1 MARPRSVDVDHV
13 LACARSAFAR
23 TGLKRTSIADIA
35 SAAGVSAGTL
45 YNIAASKEAL
55 FLAVFLPSEQ
65 LRALPLPV
73 PVPTDQELL
82 DKVADRLRG
91 ATELPLLAQALR
103 GEHVRDITRELT
115 GIVGERYD
123 AIAGHWQLLAAV
135 EQTARD
141 FPVVARE
148 YFERGRQGQTDEL
161 AHYLQNRRAAGQL
174 RAVESALAA
183 RFIVE
188 AVAWW
193 AWHRHED
200 QVPLPLQDQDAR
212 ALVQDLV
219 LHALLPA

>member
-1 MARPRSVDVDHV
+1 M
-13 LACARSAFAR
+13 
-23 TGLKRTSIADIA
+23 ADIA

-55 FLAVFLPSEQ
+55 FLAVFLPPEQ
-65 LRALPLPV
+65 LRALSLPV
-73 PVPTDQELL
+73 PAPTDQELL
-82 DKVADRLRG
+82 ERVTDRLRG

-103 GEHVRDITRELT
+103 RGRAADDLVGELA

-123 AIAGHWQLLAAV
+123 AIAGNWQLLAAV

-141 FPVVARE
+141 FPVVARR
-148 YFERGRQGQTDEL
+148 YFEGGRQGQTDDL
-161 AHYLQNRRAAGQL
+161 AQYLQSRSAAGQL
-174 RAVESALAA
+174 RAVEPALTA

-200 QVPLPLQDQDAR
+200 QVPLPVQDQDAR

-219 LHALLPA
+219 VQALLVA